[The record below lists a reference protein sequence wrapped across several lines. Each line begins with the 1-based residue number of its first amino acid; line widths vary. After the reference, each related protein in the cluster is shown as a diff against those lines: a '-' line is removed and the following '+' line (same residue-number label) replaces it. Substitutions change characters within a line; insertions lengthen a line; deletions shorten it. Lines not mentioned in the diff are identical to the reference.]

1 MSGEPRLSWK
11 IWRVCVWKPSVCAF
25 EARVINNAL
34 RLKREG
40 SPINAQMEKKKEEET
55 TFCTQL
61 KKKITEKKLL
71 FFFFCPFSPPV
82 VQKYSASPRESPRKK
97 EKRDVCLVWRLL
109 SAGVLN
115 PALFC
120 GFNSVLFEFFFY
132 KSLVADHLKE
142 SLIIF

>member
-40 SPINAQMEKKKEEET
+40 SPINAQMEKKKGRRNNFLHT
-55 TFCTQL
+55 A
-61 KKKITEKKLL
+61 KKKNNRKKTL
-71 FFFFCPFSPPV
+71 FFFCPFSPPV